1 MKTITF
7 LGDSLEAV
15 KAFPVSAKRE
25 AGYQL
30 DKVQHGLEP
39 DDWKPMSS
47 IGSGVSEIRVRDS
60 SGIFRV
66 MYIAK
71 FESTVYVLHAFN
83 KKTQKTSKK
92 DIELTKKRLK
102 TIIDK

>member
-15 KAFPVSAKRE
+15 KSFPISAKRE

-30 DKVQHGLEP
+30 DKIQHGFAP

-47 IGSGVSEIRVRDS
+47 IGKGVSEIRVRDTN
-60 SGIFRV
+60 GIFRV

-71 FESTVYVLHAFN
+71 FDSTVYVMHAFS
-83 KKTQKTSKK
+83 KKTQKTSQK
-92 DIELTKKRLK
+92 DIALTQKRLR

>member
-1 MKTITF
+1 MKKIVF
-7 LGDSLEAV
+7 LGDSLEAL
-15 KAFPVSAKRE
+15 KSFPLSAKRE

-30 DKVQHGLEP
+30 DKVLHGFEP
-39 DDWKPMSS
+39 NDWKPMSS
-47 IGSGVSEIRVRDS
+47 IGNGVSEIRVRDS

-66 MYIAK
+66 MYVAK
-71 FESTVYVLHAFN
+71 LESTVYVLHAFN

-102 TIIDK
+102 TIVDK

>member
-1 MKTITF
+1 MKKITF
-7 LGDSLEAV
+7 LGDSLEAL
-15 KAFPVSAKRE
+15 KSFPLSAKRE

-30 DKVQHGLEP
+30 DKVQHGFEP
-39 DDWKPMSS
+39 NDWKPMSS
-47 IGSGVSEIRVRDS
+47 IGNGVSEIRVRDS

-66 MYIAK
+66 MYVAK
-71 FESTVYVLHAFN
+71 LESTVYVLHAFN

-102 TIIDK
+102 TIVDK

>member
-1 MKTITF
+1 MKKIVF
-7 LGDSLEAV
+7 LGDSLEAL
-15 KAFPVSAKRE
+15 KSFPLSAKRE

-30 DKVQHGLEP
+30 DKVQHGFEP
-39 DDWKPMSS
+39 NDWKPMSS
-47 IGSGVSEIRVRDS
+47 IGNGVSEIRVRDS

-66 MYIAK
+66 MYVAK
-71 FESTVYVLHAFN
+71 LESTVYVLHAFN

-102 TIIDK
+102 TIVDK

>member
-7 LGDSLEAV
+7 LGDSLETV
-15 KAFPVSAKRE
+15 KSFPVSAKRE

-30 DKVQHGLEP
+30 DKVQHGFEP
-39 DDWKPMSS
+39 DYWRPMSS

-71 FESTVYVLHAFN
+71 LESTVYVLHAFN
-83 KKTQKTSKK
+83 KKTQKTSQK